1 LVALGVFID
10 QKPIRAAPAL
20 KSLYESNYS
29 HHWRAPEQSQK
40 S

>member
-1 LVALGVFID
+1 MALGVLID
-10 QKPIRAAPAL
+10 QKPIRAAAAL
-20 KSLYESNYS
+20 KSSYEPNYS

>member
-1 LVALGVFID
+1 MALGVFID

-20 KSLYESNYS
+20 KSPYESNYP
-29 HHWRAPEQSQK
+29 HYWRAPEQSQE

>member
-1 LVALGVFID
+1 MALGLLIG

-20 KSLYESNYS
+20 KSQHEPNYS
-29 HHWRAPEQSQK
+29 HHWRAPEQSQE